1 MEPNIAGK
9 CAQCFIFVAGRRLS
23 VTNVPKIRA
32 AFLPFGMHGDQ
43 SSSNRSSGIL
53 TALLVVAWWV
63 AFGIANVIG
72 FRQMAVMQGQPVTWA
87 LSIAPMISSLLW
99 IPPTW
104 LALVAA
110 RFAPVGGS
118 PWPRWLATHVGATL
132 AVILFRALAVIALNG
147 VVGWYKE
154 LVPFLQVLI
163 TSFQNN
169 FFLYL
174 LVTGAAHAV
183 YYARNSRVRER
194 QLAHARIHA
203 LASQLQ
209 PHFLF
214 NALNT
219 VASLVRENPAAA
231 ENVILKLSSLLRET
245 VGVTGEELVPLHEE
259 LNLLEGY
266 LDIERARFE
275 ERLVVEWD
283 ISLEASDALV
293 PHFILQPIVENSI
306 VHGLR
311 PVPGPVTIGI
321 TARREGDRL
330 VITVRDTG
338 AGFDSAAMRPGFGLR
353 STRERCE
360 AVYRGEGELTIT
372 GQPGNGAT
380 TVLAIPYVRQT
391 PSTEIV
397 T

>member
-1 MEPNIAGK
+1 MIGDTDDKP
-9 CAQCFIFVAGRRLS
+9 RYPRL
-23 VTNVPKIRA
+23 V
-32 AFLPFGMHGDQ
+32 
-43 SSSNRSSGIL
+43 
-53 TALLVVAWWV
+53 TALLVVGWWV

-72 FRQMAVMQGQPVTWA
+72 FRQMAVMQGTPVTWA
-87 LSIAPMISSLLW
+87 LAVAPMVSSLLW

-110 RFAPVGGS
+110 RFAPIGGS
-118 PWPRWLATHVGATL
+118 PWRRWLATHLAATF
-132 AVILFRALAVIALNG
+132 AVILFRALAVVALNG

-174 LVTGAAHAV
+174 LVTAAAHAL

-194 QLAHARIHA
+194 QLAHARLHA
-203 LASQLQ
+203 LSSQLQ

-219 VASLVRENPAAA
+219 VASLVRENPVAA
-231 ENVILKLSSLLRET
+231 ENVILRLSSLLRET
-245 VGVTGEELVPLHEE
+245 VGVTGDELVPLHEE

-266 LDIERARFE
+266 LEIERARFE

-311 PVPGPVTIGI
+311 PVPGPVTIAI
-321 TARREGDRL
+321 SARRDGARL
-330 VITVRDTG
+330 MVTVRDTG
-338 AGFDSAAMRPGFGLR
+338 AGFDPATATPGFGLR

-360 AVYRGEGELTIT
+360 SIYREKGELTIT
-372 GQPGNGAT
+372 GQPGQGAT
-380 TVLAIPYVRQT
+380 TALTVPYVRQS
-391 PSTEIV
+391 PPTEIV